1 MNDFAFYYHAGSD
14 NHGCE
19 AIVRGTVNILKS
31 KDFPLLFSFNKSAD
45 DFFGLNHIVA
55 IQQVNQMADKSFSL
69 LGKLKK
75 FLPNQLI
82 SVLRK
87 SKQRIES
94 SYFPYPV
101 MLKFPAKVFL
111 SIGGDNYCYGSF
123 GKLMAINAGL
133 KKLGGKTVL
142 WGCSIEPNKINEGP
156 TLRQDLMNYDL
167 ITPRESLTYQALVNA
182 NISKNVHLFPDP
194 AFTMSASVPGE
205 LPQTFI
211 PNNTVGINVSPLVL
225 GLESENNIVLKNL
238 QSLIHYIL
246 QKTDMNIALIPHV
259 VSPTNNDLKPLS
271 ELYKQF
277 KQSGRVCLIDKP
289 YNAME
294 IKGIIS
300 QCRFMAAART
310 HASIAAYSTQVPT
323 LVIGY
328 SVKARGIARDI
339 FGTEEGYV
347 VPVQGLQQEDEIT
360 NAFINLMQKEA
371 QIRAH
376 YKEFMPGYIAK
387 AYQAGEEV
395 KKLLS

>member
-277 KQSGRVCLIDKP
+277 KQSGRVCLSSYFSDWLFRK
-289 YNAME
+289 
-294 IKGIIS
+294 S
-300 QCRFMAAART
+300 QRHCTGYFWHRRRVCRPGAGPTAR
-310 HASIAAYSTQVPT
+310 
-323 LVIGY
+323 
-328 SVKARGIARDI
+328 R
-339 FGTEEGYV
+339 
-347 VPVQGLQQEDEIT
+347 
-360 NAFINLMQKEA
+360 
-371 QIRAH
+371 
-376 YKEFMPGYIAK
+376 
-387 AYQAGEEV
+387 
-395 KKLLS
+395 